1 MTNVDSGLTE
11 KEILAYVRMK
21 RVCNIIFTEVG
32 GKYHLFGL
40 STVENS
46 REFSCKRGKLMLSLT
61 GLP

>member
-11 KEILAYVRMK
+11 KEILTYVGMK
-21 RVCNIIFTEVG
+21 RACNIIFTEVG